1 MAESNIVAGLF
12 GMTPEMYQRQQ
23 YQQDLR
29 QGYDLAQLDPGAA
42 ARAQL
47 GAGIGQLGRGFAG
60 AMGIEDPQLRMIS
73 QTNQLMQGLNL
84 RDPQSLANAAQQ
96 ASQMGNIP
104 LAMKLIELSDV
115 AQSNLAKMQAQQEVL
130 QARQISQQA
139 FQPGTPERP
148 QMLDIQE
155 RQQMADQGT
164 PIPENFAGTAPS
176 YDVSRVANRLLAT
189 PAGRAEYKSILDA
202 QEASAKTSKLAAEA
216 LSAQAKA
223 NVAAPS
229 ERVKL
234 LKESADAEK
243 AVIESKF
250 TEQLQKADLLQKT
263 ANATKAA
270 IESQFTERLQN
281 LGLTKANWDINNLK
295 SEISNR
301 SAKLNL
307 DTQMTNATVLEK
319 LASINKMATEIP
331 ADTRKLINE
340 SVVTA
345 TTAQQS
351 SAQFND
357 LANRI
362 EGLGGYGRLSSL
374 SEFAKSTIGAEGYET
389 SLRQEYTRLRNTAA
403 IKSLPP
409 GPATDKDI
417 QMALSGFPKDTSNS
431 ANIAQFLR
439 GMAKLQDID
448 AAVSNAK
455 TDWLAQNNGA
465 LTRAT
470 KTLVVGDF
478 RARPGESFNEL
489 SSRIAEDV
497 NARYS
502 GQSREVQRQN
512 LVSQI
517 PTNQPSGTTSLGAP
531 QTSILQQADAILGRR

>member
-1 MAESNIVAGLF
+1 MAETNIVAGLF
-12 GMTPEMYQRQQ
+12 GMTPQMYGEQQRRSA
-23 YQQDLR
+23 LR
-29 QGYDLAQLDPGAA
+29 EGIDLAQLTPGQAGAA
-42 ARAQL
+42 MTYAGARGL
-47 GAGIGQLGRGFAG
+47 SGAIAG
-60 AMGIEDPQLRMIS
+60 AMGIQDPQLQMIT

-84 RDPQSLANAAQQ
+84 RDPQSLVNAAQQ
-96 ASQMGNIP
+96 ASQMGNVP

-115 AQSNLAKMQAQQEVL
+115 AQSNLMKMQAQQEVL
-130 QARQISQQA
+130 QARQLSQQA

-155 RQQMADQGT
+155 REQMADQGT
-164 PIPENFAGTAPS
+164 PLPENFAGTAPS
-176 YDVSRVANRLLAT
+176 YDVRRVADRLLAT

-216 LSAQAKA
+216 ISAKA
-223 NVAAPS
+223 KADVAAPS
-229 ERVKL
+229 ERADLL
-234 LKESADAEK
+234 LKSANANK
-243 AVIESKF
+243 AVIESQF
-250 TEQLQKADLLQKT
+250 TEQLQKAELLQKT
-263 ANATKAA
+263 ANAKKAA
-270 IESQFTERLQN
+270 IESDFTERLQT

-319 LASINKMATEIP
+319 MSNIQKNLNEIP

-340 SVVTA
+340 SAVA
-345 TTAQQS
+345 AATAQQS
-351 SAQFND
+351 AAQFND

-362 EGLGGYGRLSSL
+362 EGLGGYGKLSSL

-389 SLRQEYTRLRNTAA
+389 SLRQEYTRLRNSAA

-431 ANIAQFLR
+431 KQISQFLR

-448 AAVSNAK
+448 AAVANAK

-489 SSRIAEDV
+489 SRRIAEDV

-517 PTNQPSGTTSLGAP
+517 PTNQPSGTPSLGAP
-531 QTSILQQADAILGRR
+531 QNSILQQADAILGRR

>member
-1 MAESNIVAGLF
+1 MSTIVEGLF
-12 GMTPEMYQRQQ
+12 GLTPEMYGQQQRTSA
-23 YQQDLR
+23 LSEGIR
-29 QGYDLAQLDPGAA
+29 LAQLDPTARGQAMIYAGARGLGDVIGGA
-42 ARAQL
+42 L
-47 GAGIGQLGRGFAG
+47 GA
-60 AMGIEDPQLRMIS
+60 EDPQLQMITR
-73 QTNQLMQGLNL
+73 TNQLMQGLNL

-164 PIPENFAGTAPS
+164 PMPENFAGTAPS
-176 YDVSRVANRLLAT
+176 YDVNRVQSRLLQT
-189 PAGRAEYKSILDA
+189 TAGRAELESIYKA
-202 QEASAKTSKLAAEA
+202 QEASAKTAKLAAEA

-223 NVAAPS
+223 DVAAPS
-229 ERVKL
+229 ERADLL
-234 LKESADAEK
+234 LKSANANK
-243 AVIESKF
+243 AVIESQF

-270 IESQFTERLQN
+270 IESQFTERLQI

-307 DTQMTNATVLEK
+307 DTQTTNATVLEK

-362 EGLGGYGRLSSL
+362 ESLGGYGKLSSL
-374 SEFAKSTIGAEGYET
+374 GEFAKSTIGAEGYET

-448 AAVSNAK
+448 AAVANAK

-489 SSRIAEDV
+489 STRIAEDV
-497 NARYS
+497 NARYT
-502 GQSREVQRQN
+502 GKSREVQRQN
-512 LVSQI
+512 LVGQI
-517 PTNQPSGTTSLGAP
+517 PTNQPSGTPSLGAP
-531 QTSILQQADAILGRR
+531 QNSILQQADAILKR

>member
-1 MAESNIVAGLF
+1 MANIVEGLF
-12 GMTPEMYQRQQ
+12 GMTPDMYQRQQ
-23 YQQDLR
+23 YQQDLQ
-29 QGYDLAQLDPGAA
+29 QGYDLARLDPGVA

-47 GAGIGQLGRGFAG
+47 GASVGQLGRGFAG
-60 AMGIEDPQLRMIS
+60 ALGIEDPQLKMIS
-73 QTNQLMQGLNL
+73 ETNQLMQGLNL
-84 RDPQSLANAAQQ
+84 RDPQSLVNAAQQ
-96 ASQMGNIP
+96 ASQMGNTG
-104 LAMKLIELSDV
+104 LALKLLDLSDK
-115 AQSNLAKMQAQQEVL
+115 AQSRLQQIQAQQEVL
-130 QARQISQQA
+130 QARQLSQQA
-139 FQPGTPERP
+139 FQPGTPARP
-148 QMLDIQE
+148 QMLDVQE
-155 RQQMADQGT
+155 REQMADQGT
-164 PIPENFAGTAPS
+164 PMPENFAGTAPS
-176 YDVSRVANRLLAT
+176 YDVRRVADRLLAT

-216 LSAQAKA
+216 ISAKA
-223 NVAAPS
+223 KADVAAPS
-229 ERVKL
+229 ERADLL
-234 LKESADAEK
+234 LKSANAQK
-243 AVIESKF
+243 AVIESSF
-250 TEQLQKADLLQKT
+250 TEQLQKAELLQKT
-263 ANATKAA
+263 ANAKKAA
-270 IESQFTERLQN
+270 IESDFTERLQT

-351 SAQFND
+351 AAQFND

-362 EGLGGYGRLSSL
+362 EGLGGYGKLSSL

-389 SLRQEYTRLRNTAA
+389 SLRQEYTRLRNSAA

-431 ANIAQFLR
+431 KQISQFLR

-448 AAVSNAK
+448 AAVANAK
-455 TDWLAQNNGA
+455 TDWLSQNNGA

-517 PTNQPSGTTSLGAP
+517 PTNQPSGTPSLGAP

>member
-1 MAESNIVAGLF
+1 MANIVEGLF
-12 GMTPEMYQRQQ
+12 GMTPDMYQRQQ
-23 YQQDLR
+23 YQQDLQ
-29 QGYDLAQLDPGAA
+29 QGYDLARLDPGAA

-60 AMGIEDPQLRMIS
+60 AMGIEDPQLKMIS
-73 QTNQLMQGLNL
+73 ETNQLMQGLNL
-84 RDPQSLANAAQQ
+84 RDPQSLVNAAQQ
-96 ASQMGNIP
+96 ASQMGNTG
-104 LAMKLIELSDV
+104 LALKLLDLSDK
-115 AQSNLAKMQAQQEVL
+115 AQSRLQQIQAQQEVL

-148 QMLDIQE
+148 QMLDVQE
-155 RQQMADQGT
+155 REQMADQGT
-164 PIPENFAGTAPS
+164 PLPENFAGTAPS
-176 YDVSRVANRLLAT
+176 YDVGRVANRLLAT

-202 QEASAKTSKLAAEA
+202 QEASAKTAKLAAEA

-234 LKESADAEK
+234 LKESADADK
-243 AVIESKF
+243 AVIESQF
-250 TEQLQKADLLQKT
+250 TEKLQTADLAKKLAEAAK
-263 ANATKAA
+263 AT
-270 IESQFTERLQN
+270 IESQFTERLQVA
-281 LGLTKANWDINNLK
+281 GLNKSNWDVLNLQ
-295 SEISNR
+295 SQIRDR

-319 LASINKMATEIP
+319 MSSIQKNLNDIP

-340 SVVTA
+340 SVVVA

-351 SAQFND
+351 ATQFND

-362 EGLGGYGRLSSL
+362 ESLGGYGKLSSL

-489 SSRIAEDV
+489 SGRIAEDV

-502 GQSREVQRQN
+502 GQSREVQRQS
-512 LVSQI
+512 LVNQI
-517 PTNQPSGTTSLGAP
+517 PTNQPSGTSSLGNP

>member
-1 MAESNIVAGLF
+1 
-12 GMTPEMYQRQQ
+12 MYGEQQRRSA
-23 YQQDLR
+23 LNE
-29 QGYDLAQLDPGAA
+29 GIALAQLDPASRGAA
-42 ARAQL
+42 MTYA
-47 GAGIGQLGRGFAG
+47 GAKGFGGALAG
-60 AMGIEDPQLRMIS
+60 AMGIEDPQLKMIS

-148 QMLDIQE
+148 QMLDVQE
-155 RQQMADQGT
+155 REQMADQGT
-164 PIPENFAGTAPS
+164 PLPENFAGTAPS
-176 YDVSRVANRLLAT
+176 YDVGRVANRLLAT

-202 QEASAKTSKLAAEA
+202 QEASAKTAKLAAEA

-234 LKESADAEK
+234 LKESADADK
-243 AVIESKF
+243 AVIESQF
-250 TEQLQKADLLQKT
+250 TEKLQTADLAKKLADAAK
-263 ANATKAA
+263 AT
-270 IESQFTERLQN
+270 IESQFTERLQVA
-281 LGLTKANWDINNLK
+281 GLNKSNWDVLNLQ
-295 SEISNR
+295 SQIRDR

-319 LASINKMATEIP
+319 MSSIQKNLNDIP

-340 SVVTA
+340 SVVVA

-351 SAQFND
+351 ATQFND

-362 EGLGGYGRLSSL
+362 ESLGGYGKLSSL
-374 SEFAKSTIGAEGYET
+374 GEFAKSTIGAEGYET

-448 AAVSNAK
+448 AAVANAK

-489 SSRIAEDV
+489 STRIAEDV
-497 NARYS
+497 NARYT
-502 GQSREVQRQN
+502 GKSREVQRQN
-512 LVSQI
+512 LVGQI
-517 PTNQPSGTTSLGAP
+517 PTNQPSGTPSLGAP
-531 QTSILQQADAILGRR
+531 QTSILQQADAILKR

>member
-1 MAESNIVAGLF
+1 MANIVEGLF
-12 GMTPEMYQRQQ
+12 GMTPDMYQRQQ
-23 YQQDLR
+23 YQQDLQ
-29 QGYDLAQLDPGAA
+29 QGYDLARLDPGVA

-47 GAGIGQLGRGFAG
+47 GASVGQLGRGFAG
-60 AMGIEDPQLRMIS
+60 ALGIEDPQLKMIS
-73 QTNQLMQGLNL
+73 ETNQLMQGLNL
-84 RDPQSLANAAQQ
+84 RDPQSLVNAAQQ
-96 ASQMGNIP
+96 ASQMGNTG
-104 LAMKLIELSDV
+104 LALKLLDLSDK
-115 AQSNLAKMQAQQEVL
+115 AQSRLQQIQAQQEVL
-130 QARQISQQA
+130 QARQLSQQA
-139 FQPGTPERP
+139 FQPGTPARP
-148 QMLDIQE
+148 QMLDVQE
-155 RQQMADQGT
+155 REQMADQGT
-164 PIPENFAGTAPS
+164 PMPENFAGTAPS
-176 YDVSRVANRLLAT
+176 YDVRRVADRLLAT

-216 LSAQAKA
+216 ISAKA
-223 NVAAPS
+223 KADVAAPS
-229 ERVKL
+229 ERADLL
-234 LKESADAEK
+234 LKSANAQK
-243 AVIESKF
+243 AVIESSF
-250 TEQLQKADLLQKT
+250 TEQLQKAELLQKT
-263 ANATKAA
+263 ANAKKAA
-270 IESQFTERLQN
+270 IESDFTERLQT

-351 SAQFND
+351 AAQFND

-362 EGLGGYGRLSSL
+362 EGLGGYGKLSSL

-389 SLRQEYTRLRNTAA
+389 SLRQEYTRLRNSAA

-431 ANIAQFLR
+431 KQISQFLR

-448 AAVSNAK
+448 AAVANAK
-455 TDWLAQNNGA
+455 TDWLSQNNGA

-512 LVSQI
+512 LVGQI
-517 PTNQPSGTTSLGAP
+517 PTNQPSGTPSLGAP
-531 QTSILQQADAILGRR
+531 QNTILQQADAILGRR

>member
-1 MAESNIVAGLF
+1 M
-12 GMTPEMYQRQQ
+12 
-23 YQQDLR
+23 
-29 QGYDLAQLDPGAA
+29 
-42 ARAQL
+42 
-47 GAGIGQLGRGFAG
+47 
-60 AMGIEDPQLRMIS
+60 
-73 QTNQLMQGLNL
+73 
-84 RDPQSLANAAQQ
+84 
-96 ASQMGNIP
+96 
-104 LAMKLIELSDV
+104 
-115 AQSNLAKMQAQQEVL
+115 
-130 QARQISQQA
+130 
-139 FQPGTPERP
+139 
-148 QMLDIQE
+148 
-155 RQQMADQGT
+155 
-164 PIPENFAGTAPS
+164 PENFAGTPPS
-176 YDVSRVANRLLAT
+176 YDVSRVADRLLQT
-189 PAGRAEYKSILDA
+189 LAGRTELESIYKA
-202 QEASAKTSKLAAEA
+202 QEAAAKTSKLSAEA
-216 LSAQAKA
+216 LSEQAKA
-223 NVAAPS
+223 KVAAPTLQA
-229 ERVKL
+229 EL
-234 LKESADAEK
+234 LKKAADA
-243 AVIESKF
+243 
-250 TEQLQKADLLQKT
+250 QT
-263 ANATKAA
+263 AL
-270 IESQFTERLQN
+270 IQSQFAERLQT
-281 LGLTKANWDINNLK
+281 LGLTEKTWNIKNLQ

-319 LASINKMATEIP
+319 MSNIQKNLNEIP

-340 SVVTA
+340 SAVTA
-345 TTAQQS
+345 ATAQQS
-351 SAQFND
+351 AAQFND

-362 EGLGGYGRLSSL
+362 EGLGGYGKLSSL

-389 SLRQEYTRLRNTAA
+389 SLRQEYTRLRNSAA

-448 AAVSNAK
+448 AAVANAK

-489 SSRIAEDV
+489 SGRIAEDV

-517 PTNQPSGTTSLGAP
+517 PTNQPSGTPSLGNP
-531 QTSILQQADAILGRR
+531 QTSILQQADAILGKR

>member
-1 MAESNIVAGLF
+1 MADSLIAGLF
-12 GMTPEMYQRQQ
+12 GMNPQMYERQQ
-23 YQQDLR
+23 YQQDLK

-47 GAGIGQLGRGFAG
+47 PAGIGQIGRGFAG
-60 AMGIEDPQLRMIS
+60 AMGIEDPQLKMIS

-84 RDPQSLANAAQQ
+84 RDPQSLTSAAQQ
-96 ASQMGNIP
+96 ASQMGNVP
-104 LAMKLIELSDV
+104 LAMKLLELSDV
-115 AQSNLAKMQAQQEVL
+115 AQSNLMKLQAQQEAL

-139 FQPGTPERP
+139 FQPGTLERP

-164 PIPENFAGTAPS
+164 PMPENFAGTAPS
-176 YDVSRVANRLLAT
+176 YDISRVESRLLQT
-189 PAGRAEYKSILDA
+189 PAGRAELESIYKA

-216 LSAQAKA
+216 LSEQAKA
-223 NVAAPS
+223 RVAAPTLQA
-229 ERVKL
+229 EL
-234 LKESADAEK
+234 LKKAADA
-243 AVIESKF
+243 
-250 TEQLQKADLLQKT
+250 QT
-263 ANATKAA
+263 AF
-270 IESQFTERLQN
+270 IQSQFAERLQA
-281 LGLTKANWDINNLK
+281 LGLTEKTWNIKNLQ

-319 LASINKMATEIP
+319 MSNIQKNLNEIP

-340 SVVTA
+340 SAVTA
-345 TTAQQS
+345 ATAQQS
-351 SAQFND
+351 AAQFND

-362 EGLGGYGRLSSL
+362 EGLGGYGKLSSL

-389 SLRQEYTRLRNTAA
+389 SLRQEYTRLRNSAA

-448 AAVSNAK
+448 AAVANAK

-489 SSRIAEDV
+489 SGRIAEDV

-517 PTNQPSGTTSLGAP
+517 PTNQPSGTPSLGNP
-531 QTSILQQADAILGRR
+531 QTSILQQADAILGKR

>member
-1 MAESNIVAGLF
+1 MADNIVAGLF
-12 GMTPEMYQRQQ
+12 GMNPQMYGEQQRVGALQE
-23 YQQDLR
+23 
-29 QGYDLAQLDPGAA
+29 GISLAQLNPAARGAA
-42 ARAQL
+42 MTYA
-47 GAGIGQLGRGFAG
+47 GAKGFGGALAG
-60 AMGIEDPQLRMIS
+60 AMGIQDPQLQMIS

-84 RDPQSLANAAQQ
+84 RDPQSLTNAAQQ
-96 ASQMGNIP
+96 ASQMGNVP
-104 LAMKLIELSDV
+104 LAMKLLELSDV
-115 AQSNLAKMQAQQEVL
+115 AQSNLMKLQAQQEVL

-148 QMLDIQE
+148 QMLDVQE

-164 PIPENFAGTAPS
+164 PMPENFAGTAPS
-176 YDVSRVANRLLAT
+176 YDVNRVANRLLAT
-189 PAGRAEYKSILDA
+189 PAGRAEYESILKA
-202 QEASAKTSKLAAEA
+202 QEAAAKTSKLAAEA
-216 LSAQAKA
+216 TSAQAKA
-223 NVAAPS
+223 DVAVPA
-229 ERVKL
+229 ER
-234 LKESADAEK
+234 
-243 AVIESKF
+243 
-250 TEQLQKADLLQKT
+250 ADLALKA
-263 ANATKAA
+263 ANATKAV
-270 IESQFTERLQN
+270 IESQFTERLQT
-281 LGLTKANWDINNLK
+281 LGLTEKTWNINNLK

-319 LASINKMATEIP
+319 MSNIQKNLNDIP
-331 ADTRKLINE
+331 PDTRKLINE
-340 SVVTA
+340 SAVTA
-345 TTAQQS
+345 ATAQQS
-351 SAQFND
+351 AAQFND

-362 EGLGGYGRLSSL
+362 EGLGGYGKLSSL

-389 SLRQEYTRLRNTAA
+389 SLRQEYTRLRNSAA

-431 ANIAQFLR
+431 ANISQFLR

-448 AAVSNAK
+448 AAVANAK

-497 NARYS
+497 NSRYS
-502 GQSREVQRQN
+502 GKSREVQRQN
-512 LVSQI
+512 LVNQI
-517 PTNQPSGTTSLGAP
+517 PTNQPSGTPSLGAP
-531 QTSILQQADAILGRR
+531 QTSILQQADAILNKR

>member
-1 MAESNIVAGLF
+1 
-12 GMTPEMYQRQQ
+12 
-23 YQQDLR
+23 
-29 QGYDLAQLDPGAA
+29 
-42 ARAQL
+42 
-47 GAGIGQLGRGFAG
+47 
-60 AMGIEDPQLRMIS
+60 MGVQDPQLQMIS

-84 RDPQSLANAAQQ
+84 RDPQSLTNAAQQ
-96 ASQMGNIP
+96 ASQMGNVP
-104 LAMKLIELSDV
+104 LAMKLLELSDV
-115 AQSNLAKMQAQQEVL
+115 AQSNLMKLQAQQEIL

-148 QMLDIQE
+148 QILDVQE

-164 PIPENFAGTAPS
+164 PLPENFAGTAPS
-176 YDVSRVANRLLAT
+176 YDVNRVANRLLAT
-189 PAGRAEYKSILDA
+189 PAGRAEYESILKA
-202 QEASAKTSKLAAEA
+202 QEAAAKTSKLAAEA
-216 LSAQAKA
+216 TSAQAKA
-223 NVAAPS
+223 DVAVPA
-229 ERVKL
+229 ER
-234 LKESADAEK
+234 
-243 AVIESKF
+243 
-250 TEQLQKADLLQKT
+250 ADLALKA
-263 ANATKAA
+263 ANATKAV
-270 IESQFTERLQN
+270 IESQFTERLQT
-281 LGLTKANWDINNLK
+281 LGLTEKTWNINNLK

-319 LASINKMATEIP
+319 MSNIQKNLNDIP
-331 ADTRKLINE
+331 PDTRKLINE
-340 SVVTA
+340 SAVTA
-345 TTAQQS
+345 ATAQQS
-351 SAQFND
+351 AAQFND

-362 EGLGGYGRLSSL
+362 EGLGGYGKLSSL

-389 SLRQEYTRLRNTAA
+389 SLRQEYTRLRNSAA

-431 ANIAQFLR
+431 ANISQFLR

-448 AAVSNAK
+448 AAVANAK

-497 NARYS
+497 NSRYS
-502 GQSREVQRQN
+502 GKSREVQRQN
-512 LVSQI
+512 LVNQI
-517 PTNQPSGTTSLGAP
+517 PTNQPSGTPSLGAP
-531 QTSILQQADAILGRR
+531 QTSILQQADAILNKR

>member
-1 MAESNIVAGLF
+1 
-12 GMTPEMYQRQQ
+12 
-23 YQQDLR
+23 
-29 QGYDLAQLDPGAA
+29 
-42 ARAQL
+42 
-47 GAGIGQLGRGFAG
+47 
-60 AMGIEDPQLRMIS
+60 
-73 QTNQLMQGLNL
+73 MQGLDL

-115 AQSNLAKMQAQQEVL
+115 AQSNLAKMQAQQETL

-148 QMLDIQE
+148 QMLDVQE

-164 PIPENFAGTAPS
+164 PMPESFAGTAPS
-176 YDVSRVANRLLAT
+176 YDIGRVANRLLAT

-202 QEASAKTSKLAAEA
+202 QEASAKTAKLEAEA
-216 LSAQAKA
+216 TSAKA
-223 NVAAPS
+223 KADVAAPS
-229 ERVKL
+229 ERAKL
-234 LKESADAEK
+234 LKESADADK
-243 AVIESKF
+243 ALIESQF
-250 TEQLQKADLLQKT
+250 TKQLQTADLAKKLADAAK
-263 ANATKAA
+263 AT
-270 IESQFTERLQN
+270 IESQFTERLQVA
-281 LGLTKANWDINNLK
+281 GLNKSNWDVLNLQ
-295 SEISNR
+295 SQIRDR

-319 LASINKMATEIP
+319 MSSIQKNLNDIP

-340 SVVTA
+340 SVVVA

-351 SAQFND
+351 ATQFND

-362 EGLGGYGRLSSL
+362 ESLGGYGKLSSL
-374 SEFAKSTIGAEGYET
+374 GEFAKSTIGAEGYET

-448 AAVSNAK
+448 AAVANAK

-489 SSRIAEDV
+489 STRIAEDV
-497 NARYS
+497 NARYT
-502 GQSREVQRQN
+502 GKSREVQRQN
-512 LVSQI
+512 LIGQI
-517 PTNQPSGTTSLGAP
+517 PTNQPFGTPSLGAP
-531 QTSILQQADAILGRR
+531 QTSILQQADAILKR

>member
-1 MAESNIVAGLF
+1 MANIVEGLF
-12 GMTPEMYQRQQ
+12 GMTPDMYQRQQ
-23 YQQDLR
+23 YQQDLQ
-29 QGYDLAQLDPGAA
+29 QGYDLARLDPGAA

-60 AMGIEDPQLRMIS
+60 ALGIEDPQLKMIS
-73 QTNQLMQGLNL
+73 ETNQLMQGLNL
-84 RDPQSLANAAQQ
+84 RDPQSLVNAAQQ
-96 ASQMGNIP
+96 ASQMGNTG
-104 LAMKLIELSDV
+104 LALKLLDLSDK
-115 AQSNLAKMQAQQEVL
+115 AQSRLQQIQAQQEVL

-148 QMLDIQE
+148 QMLDVQE
-155 RQQMADQGT
+155 REQMADQGT
-164 PIPENFAGTAPS
+164 PLPENFAGTAPS
-176 YDVSRVANRLLAT
+176 YDVGRVANRLLAT

-202 QEASAKTSKLAAEA
+202 QEASAKTAKLAAEA

-229 ERVKL
+229 ERAKL
-234 LKESADAEK
+234 LKESADANK
-243 AVIESKF
+243 AVIESQF
-250 TEQLQKADLLQKT
+250 TEQLQTAELLQKT
-263 ANATKAA
+263 ANAQKAA

-281 LGLTKANWDINNLK
+281 LGLTEKTWNIKNLQ

-301 SAKLNL
+301 SAKLGL
-307 DTQMTNATVLEK
+307 DTQMTSATVLEK
-319 LASINKMATEIP
+319 MSSIQKNLNDIP

-340 SVVTA
+340 SAVTA
-345 TTAQQS
+345 ATAQQS
-351 SAQFND
+351 AAQFND

-362 EGLGGYGRLSSL
+362 EGLGGYGKLSSL

-489 SSRIAEDV
+489 SGRIAEDV

-517 PTNQPSGTTSLGAP
+517 PTNQPSGTPSLGNP

>member
-1 MAESNIVAGLF
+1 MADNIVAGLF
-12 GMTPEMYQRQQ
+12 GLNPQMYGEQQRRSA
-23 YQQDLR
+23 LNE
-29 QGYDLAQLDPGAA
+29 GIALAQLDPAARGAA
-42 ARAQL
+42 MTYA
-47 GAGIGQLGRGFAG
+47 GAKGFSGALAG
-60 AMGIEDPQLRMIS
+60 AMGIQDPQLQMIS

-84 RDPQSLANAAQQ
+84 RDPQSLLGAAQQ
-96 ASQMGNIP
+96 ASQMGNTA
-104 LAMKLIELSDV
+104 LAMNLLDLSDK
-115 AQSNLAKMQAQQEVL
+115 AQARLQQIQAQQEVL

-139 FQPGTPERP
+139 FQPGTPDRP

-164 PIPENFAGTAPS
+164 PLPENFAGTAPS
-176 YDVSRVANRLLAT
+176 YDIGRVANRLLAT
-189 PAGRAEYKSILDA
+189 PAGRAEYESILKA
-202 QEASAKTSKLAAEA
+202 QEAAAKTSKLAAEA
-216 LSAQAKA
+216 TSAQAKA
-223 NVAAPS
+223 DVAVPA
-229 ERVKL
+229 ER
-234 LKESADAEK
+234 
-243 AVIESKF
+243 
-250 TEQLQKADLLQKT
+250 ADLALKA
-263 ANATKAA
+263 ANATKAV
-270 IESQFTERLQN
+270 IESQFTERLQT
-281 LGLTKANWDINNLK
+281 LGLTEKTWNINNLK

-319 LASINKMATEIP
+319 MSNIQKNLNEIP

-340 SVVTA
+340 SAVTA
-345 TTAQQS
+345 ATAQQS
-351 SAQFND
+351 AAQFND
-357 LANRI
+357 LAKRI

-389 SLRQEYTRLRNTAA
+389 SLRQEYTRLRNSAA

-448 AAVSNAK
+448 AAVANAK

-489 SSRIAEDV
+489 SGRIAEDV

-517 PTNQPSGTTSLGAP
+517 PTNQPSGTPSLGNP

>member
-1 MAESNIVAGLF
+1 MAETNIVAGLF
-12 GMTPEMYQRQQ
+12 GLNPQMYGEQQRVSALQE
-23 YQQDLR
+23 
-29 QGYDLAQLDPGAA
+29 GIDLARLTPGQAGAA
-42 ARAQL
+42 MTYA
-47 GAGIGQLGRGFAG
+47 GAKGFGGALAG
-60 AMGIEDPQLRMIS
+60 AMGIQDPQLQMIS
-73 QTNQLMQGLNL
+73 QTNQLMQGLDL
-84 RDPQSLANAAQQ
+84 RNPQSLVNAAQQ

-104 LAMKLIELSDV
+104 LAMKLLELSDV
-115 AQSNLAKMQAQQEVL
+115 AQTKMVQMKAQQEAL
-130 QARQISQQA
+130 QAREISQQA

-148 QMLDIQE
+148 QTLDVQE

-164 PIPENFAGTAPS
+164 PMPENFAATAPS

-189 PAGRAEYKSILDA
+189 LAGRTEYKSILEA
-202 QEASAKTSKLAAEA
+202 QEASAKTSKLSAEA
-216 LSAQAKA
+216 KSAQAKA
-223 NVAAPS
+223 DVAVPS
-229 ERVKL
+229 ERADL
-234 LKESADAEK
+234 LTKSANAKK
-243 AVIESKF
+243 AVIES
-250 TEQLQKADLLQKT
+250 E
-263 ANATKAA
+263 
-270 IESQFTERLQN
+270 FTERLQVA
-281 LGLTKANWDINNLK
+281 GLNKSNWDVLNLQ
-295 SEISNR
+295 SQIRDR

-319 LASINKMATEIP
+319 MASIVKMQNEIP

-340 SVVTA
+340 SAVTA
-345 TTAQQS
+345 ATAQQS
-351 SAQFND
+351 ATQFND
-357 LANRI
+357 LATRI
-362 EGLGGYGRLSSL
+362 EGLGGYGKLSSL
-374 SEFAKSTIGAEGYET
+374 SEFAKATIGAEGYET
-389 SLRQEYTRLRNTAA
+389 SLRQEYTRLRNSAA

-431 ANIAQFLR
+431 KQISQFLR

-448 AAVSNAK
+448 AAVANAK

-502 GQSREVQRQN
+502 GQSREAQRQN

-517 PTNQPSGTTSLGAP
+517 PTNQPSGTPSLGAS
-531 QTSILQQADAILGRR
+531 QNSILQQADAILNKR

>member
-1 MAESNIVAGLF
+1 MADNIVAGLF
-12 GMTPEMYQRQQ
+12 GLTPQMYGEQQRVSA
-23 YQQDLR
+23 LNE
-29 QGYDLAQLDPGAA
+29 GIALANLDPASRGAA
-42 ARAQL
+42 MTYAGAKGL
-47 GAGIGQLGRGFAG
+47 GGAIAG
-60 AMGIEDPQLRMIS
+60 AMGVQDPQLQMIS

-84 RDPQSLANAAQQ
+84 RDPQSLTSAAQQ
-96 ASQMGNIP
+96 ASQMGNVP
-104 LAMKLIELSDV
+104 LAMKLLELSDV
-115 AQSNLAKMQAQQEVL
+115 AQANLVKLQAQQEAL

-139 FQPGTPERP
+139 FQPGTPDRP
-148 QMLDIQE
+148 QMLDVQE

-164 PIPENFAGTAPS
+164 PLPESFAGTAPS
-176 YDVSRVANRLLAT
+176 YDVSRVADRLLQT
-189 PAGRAEYKSILDA
+189 PAGRAELESIYKA
-202 QEASAKTSKLAAEA
+202 QEAAAKTSKLSAEA
-216 LSAQAKA
+216 LSEQAKA
-223 NVAAPS
+223 RVAAPTLQA
-229 ERVKL
+229 EL
-234 LKESADAEK
+234 LKKAADA
-243 AVIESKF
+243 
-250 TEQLQKADLLQKT
+250 QT
-263 ANATKAA
+263 AL
-270 IESQFTERLQN
+270 IQSQFAERLQA
-281 LGLTKANWDINNLK
+281 LGLTEKTWNIKNLQ

-319 LASINKMATEIP
+319 MSNIQKNLNEIP

-340 SVVTA
+340 SAVTA
-345 TTAQQS
+345 ATAQQS
-351 SAQFND
+351 AAQFND

-362 EGLGGYGRLSSL
+362 EGLGGYGKLSSL

-389 SLRQEYTRLRNTAA
+389 SLRQEYTRLRNSAA

-448 AAVSNAK
+448 AAVANAK

-489 SSRIAEDV
+489 SGRIAEDV

-517 PTNQPSGTTSLGAP
+517 PTNQPSGTPSLGNA

>member
-1 MAESNIVAGLF
+1 MANENIVAGLF

-23 YQQDLR
+23 YQQDLQ
-29 QGYDLAQLDPGAA
+29 QGYDLARLDPGAA

-60 AMGIEDPQLRMIS
+60 AMGIEDPQLKMIS

-84 RDPQSLANAAQQ
+84 RDPQSLVNAAQQ
-96 ASQMGNIP
+96 ASQMGNTG
-104 LAMKLIELSDV
+104 LALRLLDLSDK
-115 AQSNLAKMQAQQEVL
+115 AQVRLQQIQAQQEVL

-148 QMLDIQE
+148 QMLDVQE
-155 RQQMADQGT
+155 REQMADQGT
-164 PIPENFAGTAPS
+164 PLPENFAGTAPS
-176 YDVSRVANRLLAT
+176 YDVGKVANRLLAT
-189 PAGRAEYKSILDA
+189 PAGRAEYKSILEA
-202 QEASAKTSKLAAEA
+202 QEASAKTSKLSAEA
-216 LSAQAKA
+216 TTAKA
-223 NVAAPS
+223 KADVAAPT
-229 ERVKL
+229 ERAEL
-234 LKESADAEK
+234 LKKSADANK
-243 AVIESKF
+243 AVIESEF
-250 TEQLQKADLLQKT
+250 A
-263 ANATKAA
+263 
-270 IESQFTERLQN
+270 ERLQVA
-281 LGLTKANWDINNLK
+281 GLNKSNWDVLNLQ
-295 SEISNR
+295 SQIRDR

-319 LASINKMATEIP
+319 MSNIQKNLNEIP

-340 SVVTA
+340 SAVVA
-345 TTAQQS
+345 ATAQQS
-351 SAQFND
+351 AAQFND

-439 GMAKLQDID
+439 GMAKLQNID
-448 AAVSNAK
+448 AAVANAK

-489 SSRIAEDV
+489 STRIAEDV

-517 PTNQPSGTTSLGAP
+517 PTNQPSGTPALANS
-531 QTSILQQADAILGRR
+531 QNSILQQADAILKR

>member
-1 MAESNIVAGLF
+1 MAENIVTSLF
-12 GMTPEMYQRQQ
+12 GLSPEMYSEQQRRSA
-23 YQQDLR
+23 LNE
-29 QGYDLAQLDPGAA
+29 GIALAQLDPAARGAA
-42 ARAQL
+42 MTYA
-47 GAGIGQLGRGFAG
+47 GAKGFAG
-60 AMGIEDPQLRMIS
+60 ALGGAMGIQDPQLQMIS

-84 RDPQSLANAAQQ
+84 RDPQSLTNAAQQ

-104 LAMKLIELSDV
+104 LAMKLIGLSDV

-130 QARQISQQA
+130 QARQLSQQA

-155 RQQMADQGT
+155 REQMADQGT
-164 PIPENFAGTAPS
+164 PMPESFAGTAPS
-176 YDVSRVANRLLAT
+176 YDISRVESRLLQT
-189 PAGRAEYKSILDA
+189 PAGRAELENIYKA
-202 QEASAKTSKLAAEA
+202 QEAAAKTSKLAAEA
-216 LSAQAKA
+216 ISARAKA
-223 NVAAPS
+223 DVAAPT
-229 ERVKL
+229 ERADL
-234 LKESADAEK
+234 LKKSADA
-243 AVIESKF
+243 
-250 TEQLQKADLLQKT
+250 
-263 ANATKAA
+263 TKAI
-270 IESQFTERLQN
+270 IESQFTERLQT
-281 LGLTKANWDINNLK
+281 LGLNEKTWNINNLK

-319 LASINKMATEIP
+319 MSNIQKNLNEIP

-340 SVVTA
+340 SAVVA
-345 TTAQQS
+345 ATAQQS
-351 SAQFND
+351 AAQFND

-362 EGLGGYGRLSSL
+362 ENLGGYGRLSSL

-439 GMAKLQDID
+439 GMAKLQEID

-489 SSRIAEDV
+489 SGRIAEDV

-517 PTNQPSGTTSLGAP
+517 PTNQPSGTPSLGNP

>member
-1 MAESNIVAGLF
+1 MADNIVAGLF
-12 GMTPEMYQRQQ
+12 GLTPQMYGEQQRRSALQE
-23 YQQDLR
+23 
-29 QGYDLAQLDPGAA
+29 GIDLAQLDPAARGAA
-42 ARAQL
+42 MTYA
-47 GAGIGQLGRGFAG
+47 GAKGFGGALAG
-60 AMGIEDPQLRMIS
+60 AMGVQDPQLQMIS

-84 RDPQSLANAAQQ
+84 RDPQSLTNAAQQ
-96 ASQMGNIP
+96 ASQMGNVP
-104 LAMKLIELSDV
+104 LAMKLLELSDV
-115 AQSNLAKMQAQQEVL
+115 AQSNLMKLQTQQEVL

-148 QMLDIQE
+148 QILDVQE

-164 PIPENFAGTAPS
+164 PLPESFAGTAPS
-176 YDVSRVANRLLAT
+176 YDVNRVANRLLAT
-189 PAGRAEYKSILDA
+189 PAGRAEYESILKA
-202 QEASAKTSKLAAEA
+202 QEAAAKTSKLAAEA

-223 NVAAPS
+223 DVAVPA
-229 ERVKL
+229 ER
-234 LKESADAEK
+234 
-243 AVIESKF
+243 
-250 TEQLQKADLLQKT
+250 ADLALKA
-263 ANATKAA
+263 ANATKAV

-281 LGLTKANWDINNLK
+281 LGLTEKTWNINNLK

-319 LASINKMATEIP
+319 MSNIQKNLNEIP

-340 SVVTA
+340 SAVTA
-345 TTAQQS
+345 ATAQQS
-351 SAQFND
+351 AAQFND

-362 EGLGGYGRLSSL
+362 EGLGGYGKLSSL

-389 SLRQEYTRLRNTAA
+389 SLRQEYTRLRNSAA

-431 ANIAQFLR
+431 ANISQFLR

-448 AAVSNAK
+448 AAVANAK

-497 NARYS
+497 NSRYS
-502 GQSREVQRQN
+502 GKSREVQRQN
-512 LVSQI
+512 LVNQI
-517 PTNQPSGTTSLGAP
+517 PTNQPSGTPSLGAP
-531 QTSILQQADAILGRR
+531 QTSILQQADAILNKR